1 MVQVLPVM
9 QRARSAAE
17 DMQDRFQDVTKDG
30 VIDEDELLTF
40 GPVVMLTVAL
50 ISEAGD
56 CQVAAMAVLKGGVGS
71 YRAEHLLRELDE
83 TYQYDSVPA

>member
-1 MVQVLPVM
+1 MVQVVPVI

-17 DMQDRFQDVTKDG
+17 EMVDRFRDVTADG
-30 VIDEDELLTF
+30 VIDEQELVTF

-56 CQVAAMAVLKGGVGS
+56 CQVAAMAVLKGGVGA
-71 YRAEHLLRELDE
+71 YRAEQLLRELDE
-83 TYQYDSVPA
+83 TYQYDQLPA